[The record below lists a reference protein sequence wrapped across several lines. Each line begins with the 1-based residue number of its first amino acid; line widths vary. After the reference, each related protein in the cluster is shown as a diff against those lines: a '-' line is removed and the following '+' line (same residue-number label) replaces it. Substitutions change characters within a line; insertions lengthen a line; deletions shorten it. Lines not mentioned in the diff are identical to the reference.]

1 MTEQLLTMEQKKNA
15 LAEEIWKWSRD
26 SIAMHLRFLDGPLAR
41 MKWEPE
47 VMAELAAWKE
57 DKILYSPDR
66 LLTVYKADGAAGVR
80 LLLHM
85 LMHMLFHHNF
95 GSERLI
101 PRIWNLASD
110 MAAEAVVLE
119 LELPQAAGFQDEEE
133 LEELKKYR
141 EKAGG
146 SSAERLYQYFKY
158 NPLSFAEEQRLMK
171 LFAKDSHKFWAEFPV
186 PEEMQEEWK
195 KQSQKV
201 RTDQKAFSKGKK
213 KRMFLEEQLGEAMQ
227 VKTDYASL
235 LRRFTASG
243 EEMRISEDEFDMMYY
258 TYGLQTYGNLP
269 LIEPQEFREASKVR
283 DFVIVIDVSG
293 SCRGEIVKG
302 FLNQTWSLLK
312 REETFFEKMNVHI
325 LQCDN
330 QVTKDTAI
338 TGEEDLKRYFR
349 EEKITGFGATDF
361 RPAFDYVDRLL
372 AEGAFD
378 RLKGMIYFT
387 DGLGIYP
394 EQMPGY
400 DVIFAFPGEDAN
412 RPPVPVWAITAVLD
426 RETLEIEGLKNE
438 ETEK

>member
-1 MTEQLLTMEQKKNA
+1 MEKEQKKAA
-15 LAEEIWKWSRD
+15 LADEIWKWSRD
-26 SIAMHLRFLDGPLAR
+26 NIAMHLRFLDGPLAR
-41 MKWEPE
+41 MKWESEPMTE
-47 VMAELAAWKE
+47 IAAWKE
-57 DKILYSPDR
+57 ARILYSPDQ
-66 LLTVYKADGAAGVR
+66 LLKAYKEEHTAGVR

-95 GSERLI
+95 GSERMI
-101 PRIWNLASD
+101 PRLWNLAAD

-119 LELPQAAGFQDEEE
+119 LELHQAAGLRDGEE

-158 NPLSFAEEQRLMK
+158 NPLSFEDEQRLMK
-171 LFAKDSHKFWAEFPV
+171 LFAQDSHKYWTEFPV
-186 PEEMQEEWK
+186 PEALQEEWK

-201 RTDQKAFSKGKK
+201 RTDQKAFSKGKR
-213 KRMFLEEQLGEAMQ
+213 KRMFLEEQLGEA
-227 VKTDYASL
+227 VLEKTDYAAL
-235 LRRFTASG
+235 LRRFTAAG
-243 EEMRISEDEFDMMYY
+243 EEMHISEDEFDMMYY

-269 LIEPQEFREASKVR
+269 LIEHQEFREASKIR

-312 REETFFEKMNVHI
+312 REESFFERMNVHI

-330 QVTKDTAI
+330 QVTKDTKI
-338 TGEEDLKRYFR
+338 TGEEDLMRYFR

-361 RPAFDYVDRLL
+361 RPAFAYVEQLL

-387 DGLGIYP
+387 DGHGIYP
-394 EQMPGY
+394 EHMPGY
-400 DVIFAFPGEDAN
+400 DVIFAFPGEDVN
-412 RPPVPVWAITAVLD
+412 RPPVPVWAIAAVLD
-426 RETLEIEGLKNE
+426 REKLELEGVRSKEL
-438 ETEK
+438 